1 MMNKLKVLLPMGL
14 LVACPLFGDD
24 QVQATSV
31 EESDAVI
38 QTSDWTDDLRPYG
51 EARFLM
57 GKPKSDGEGLKFK
70 PGLAIEA
77 GVHAF
82 DDFRFGFEFNL
93 TQCKGDKGTLEKDGK
108 EYQDVELKGH
118 MMNFMLNAYY
128 DYEIESDFEVFAG
141 IGAGLSVSSVEA
153 KGTEKNTI
161 GKTKVRDYDK
171 TGLGLQGMLGAAF
184 NITENFNI
192 NARLRY
198 MHVFSKGRLF
208 SVDLGLR
215 YSM

>member
-1 MMNKLKVLLPMGL
+1 MNKVKLLLPMGL
-14 LVACPLFGDD
+14 LAACPLFGDM
-24 QVQATSV
+24 QKQTASTS
-31 EESDAVI
+31 ESNTVI
-38 QTSDWTDDLRPYG
+38 QTSDWNNDVRPYG
-51 EARFLM
+51 EVRFLM

-70 PGLAIEA
+70 PGFAIEA
-77 GVHAF
+77 GAYTF
-82 DDFRFGFEFNL
+82 DDFRFGFEFNF
-93 TQCKGDKGTLEKDGK
+93 TQCKEKKDEMK
-108 EYQDVELKGH
+108 HDNVEYTDVELKGY

-141 IGAGLSVSSVEA
+141 IGAGLSMSKVKAEGVRGAED
-153 KGTEKNTI
+153 
-161 GKTKVRDYDK
+161 GKDKIRDYNK

-184 NITENFNI
+184 NITENLNI

-198 MHVFSKGRLF
+198 MHVISKGRLF